1 MVHSQPC
8 PQQPRENGPGFCTA
22 EPGLCRTSALSLSV
36 NTQCPE
42 WSVAMLGANEAFKLR
57 NAERAA
63 KQAKAG
69 LWKNHVAPASAG
81 SRLSD
86 RFQGPVVEVVSGD
99 CLVVLDTASGAQH
112 TPAPPVRAVAFVSLA
127 WWT

>member
-1 MVHSQPC
+1 
-8 PQQPRENGPGFCTA
+8 
-22 EPGLCRTSALSLSV
+22 
-36 NTQCPE
+36 
-42 WSVAMLGANEAFKLR
+42 MLGANEAFKLR

-81 SRLSD
+81 TRLSD

-112 TPAPPVRAVAFVSLA
+112 APAAPIRVDAFVSLA
-127 WWT
+127 WWIQVSTCCMLASSKVAHHY

>member
-1 MVHSQPC
+1 
-8 PQQPRENGPGFCTA
+8 
-22 EPGLCRTSALSLSV
+22 
-36 NTQCPE
+36 
-42 WSVAMLGANEAFKLR
+42 MLGANEAFKLR

-81 SRLSD
+81 TRLSD
-86 RFQGPVVEVVSGD
+86 RFQGPVVEVASGD

-112 TPAPPVRAVAFVSLA
+112 TPLPQSGPLLLSLWLGGLECYHA
-127 WWT
+127 AC